1 MNDHL
6 LTTLYFIQNNN
17 KPDGQPKPVSVLGHL
32 VLVLDGNPVLQ
43 AILLLII
50 ILMSL
55 IVF

>member
-43 AILLLII
+43 AIL
-50 ILMSL
+50 
-55 IVF
+55 